1 MIYAI
6 ANTKGGTGKTTTAV
20 HLATMLAQHAPAL
33 LIDGDPQASAV
44 SWAAWRRENQREPS
58 PTTTSLHG
66 KAILEEGR
74 GLSGG
79 FANTVVDVGGR
90 DSAGLRSSLLLAQR
104 AIIPVGASNLDA
116 AAMTDLL
123 EIVDLAKEFNPALD
137 VRVLLTRIDPRTKD
151 AGDMLNFLQK
161 DQGLN
166 VLRARV
172 CERVAFRR
180 VIGEGAIAQ
189 EIGKD
194 PQATAEME
202 AFFKEVT
209 A

>member
-20 HLATMLAQHAPAL
+20 HLATMLARQTPTL
-33 LIDGDPQASAV
+33 LVDGDPQASAA
-44 SWAAWRRENQREPS
+44 SWAAWRREAGREPS
-58 PTTTSLHG
+58 PTTTALTG

-74 GLSGG
+74 SLSSA
-79 FANTVVDVGGR
+79 FTHTVIDVGGR
-90 DSAGLRSSLLLAQR
+90 DSAGLRASLLLSQR

-123 EIVDLAKEFNPALD
+123 EIVELAKEFNPSLD

-151 AGDMLNFLQK
+151 AGEMLTYLQE
-161 DQGLN
+161 QGLN
-166 VLRARV
+166 VLHSRV

-180 VIGEGAIAQ
+180 AIGEGAIAQ

-194 PQATAEME
+194 LQATTEME
-202 AFFKEVT
+202 AFFKEV
-209 A
+209 AA